1 MKFGNIKTKNSRI
14 PLLPR
19 LAWLKR
25 RLASLRKCGMV
36 LIGLIFASFV
46 FGQIPYEE
54 GKVYVCP
61 LATKMEDINPR
72 CDCRID
78 LVLGETVTSTCGTT
92 TYEMTL
98 TITEY
103 EGKEYFAILGFENG
117 GAGVNF
123 EPQAKILA
131 PSGAYVGQEI
141 LFDGSQSFDPN
152 DDPLDFY
159 WDFGDG
165 ITSTS
170 EKTSH
175 IYQNP
180 GEYLVTLT
188 VDDGMASSTATTTIK
203 IFSPPAPL
211 PSGFVYFGKE
221 KIISKEEKI
230 GEKKIEVPQREI
242 IQEIK
247 KPEKI
252 TKILKIEKPKKKEKK
267 TTEGKIPE
275 GKKEIKTEIQ
285 LPPQNF
291 LPLFLAS
298 LKETITTPSIII
310 PATFSIFAL
319 IFVLLREIKML
330 KRK

>member
-1 MKFGNIKTKNSRI
+1 MKSGNIKTKNSRI
-14 PLLPR
+14 PLL
-19 LAWLKR
+19 WK
-25 RLASLRKCGMV
+25 SGMV

-46 FGQIPYEE
+46 FAQIPYEE

-61 LATKMEDINPR
+61 LATKMEEINPR
-72 CDCRID
+72 CECRID
-78 LVLGETVTSTCGTT
+78 LILGETVTSTCGTT

-123 EPQAKILA
+123 EPKAKILA
-131 PSGAYVGQEI
+131 PSEGYVGQEI
-141 LFDGSQSFDPN
+141 LFDGSQSSDPN
-152 DDPLDFY
+152 DDPLNFY
-159 WDFGDG
+159 WNFGNG
-165 ITSTS
+165 NSGNG
-170 EKTSH
+170 EKVSH

-188 VDDGMASSTATTTIK
+188 VDDGMASSSATATIK
-203 IFSPPAPL
+203 IFSPSAPP

-221 KIISKEEKI
+221 KIISEKEKI
-230 GEKKIEVPQREI
+230 EEKKIEVPQKEI
-242 IQEIK
+242 TQEIK

-252 TKILKIEKPKKKEKK
+252 TKILKIEKPKEKEEK

-285 LPPQNF
+285 IPPQNF

-298 LKETITTPSIII
+298 LKETVTTPQTIFLLVLSI
-310 PATFSIFAL
+310 SAL
-319 IFVLLREIKML
+319 AFILVKEIRLWL
-330 KRK
+330 KK

>member
-1 MKFGNIKTKNSRI
+1 
-14 PLLPR
+14 
-19 LAWLKR
+19 
-25 RLASLRKCGMV
+25 MV
-36 LIGLIFASFV
+36 LIGLIFAGFV
-46 FGQIPYEE
+46 FAQIPYEE

-123 EPQAKILA
+123 EPKAKISA
-131 PSGAYVGQEI
+131 PSEGYVGQEI
-141 LFDGSQSFDPN
+141 LFDGLQSSDPN

-165 ITSTS
+165 ITSTDKKS
-170 EKTSH
+170 TH

-180 GEYLVTLT
+180 GEYLVTLM
-188 VDDGMASSTATTTIK
+188 VDDGMASSTVTTTIK
-203 IFSPPAPL
+203 ILSPPTPP

-221 KIISKEEKI
+221 KIISEKEKI

-242 IQEIK
+242 VQEIK

-252 TKILKIEKPKKKEKK
+252 TKILKIEKPEKKEEK
-267 TTEGKIPE
+267 TTEEKIPE
-275 GKKEIKTEIQ
+275 GKKEIKAEIQ

-291 LPLFLAS
+291 FPLFLAS
-298 LKETITTPSIII
+298 LKETITAPQTIFLLI
-310 PATFSIFAL
+310 FSISIL
-319 IFVLLREIKML
+319 IFILLKEIRLWL
-330 KRK
+330 KK

>member
-1 MKFGNIKTKNSRI
+1 M
-14 PLLPR
+14 
-19 LAWLKR
+19 LKR
-25 RLASLRKCGMV
+25 ILKLFQEEMQSMNK
-36 LIGLIFASFV
+36 IKNLIFFLLTFPIFTFA
-46 FGQIPYEE
+46 QNLPAKE

-61 LATKMEDINPR
+61 LAKSMEEINPR
-72 CDCRID
+72 CECRID

-103 EGKEYFAILGFENG
+103 EGEEYFAILGFENG

-131 PSGAYVGQEI
+131 PSEGYVGQEI
-141 LFDGSQSFDPN
+141 LFDGSQSSDPN
-152 DDPLDFY
+152 DDPLIFY

-165 ITSTS
+165 SKS
-170 EKTSH
+170 SDKKTAH

-203 IFSPPAPL
+203 ILSSPAPP

-221 KIISKEEKI
+221 KIISEKEKI
-230 GEKKIEVPQREI
+230 EEKKIEVPQREI
-242 IQEIK
+242 VQEIK

-252 TKILKIEKPKKKEKK
+252 TKILKIEKSKEKEEK
-267 TTEGKIPE
+267 AVEGKIPE

-291 LPLFLAS
+291 LSLFLAS
-298 LKETITTPSIII
+298 LKETVTTPQTIFLLVLSI
-310 PATFSIFAL
+310 SAL
-319 IFVLLREIKML
+319 AFILVKEIRLWL
-330 KRK
+330 KK

>member
-1 MKFGNIKTKNSRI
+1 MKSENIKTKNSRI
-14 PLLPR
+14 PV
-19 LAWLKR
+19 
-25 RLASLRKCGMV
+25 LRKSGMV
-36 LIGLIFASFV
+36 LISLVFAGFV
-46 FGQIPYEE
+46 FAQIPYEE

-61 LATKMEDINPR
+61 LAKSMEEINPR

-78 LVLGETVTSTCGTT
+78 LVLGETVTSTCPVDGK

-123 EPQAKILA
+123 EPKAKILA
-131 PSGAYVGQEI
+131 PSQAYVGQEI

-152 DDPLDFY
+152 DDSLYFY

-165 ITSTS
+165 ITSTN
-170 EKTSH
+170 EKISH

-188 VDDGMASSTATTTIK
+188 VDDGMASSSATTTIK
-203 IFSPPAPL
+203 ILSPPTP
-211 PSGFVYFGKE
+211 PPGGFVYFGAKE
-221 KIISKEEKI
+221 KISEKEQVKEK
-230 GEKKIEVPQREI
+230 EI
-242 IQEIK
+242 AKEIK
-247 KPEKI
+247 KPEEI
-252 TKILKIEKPKKKEKK
+252 AKILKIGKPKEKEEK

-275 GKKEIKTEIQ
+275 GKKEIKREI
-285 LPPQNF
+285 PPQNF
-291 LPLFLAS
+291 LSLFLAS
-298 LKETITTPSIII
+298 LKETVTTPSIIA

>member
-1 MKFGNIKTKNSRI
+1 MNSGNIKTKNSRI
-14 PLLPR
+14 PLL
-19 LAWLKR
+19 WK
-25 RLASLRKCGMV
+25 SGMV

-46 FGQIPYEE
+46 FAQIPYEE

-61 LATKMEDINPR
+61 LATDKNEVNPR

-78 LVLGETVTSTCGTT
+78 LVVGETVTSTCPVNGES
-92 TYEMTL
+92 YELTL

-103 EGKEYFAILGFENG
+103 GGDEFYAILGFVNG
-117 GAGVNF
+117 GAGVNSP
-123 EPQAKILA
+123 PQAKILA
-131 PSGAYVGQEI
+131 PSEGYVGQEI
-141 LFDGSQSFDPN
+141 LFNDSQSSDPN
-152 DDPLDFY
+152 DDPLYFY

-165 ITSTS
+165 GKSTN

-175 IYQNP
+175 IYRNP
-180 GEYLVTLT
+180 GEYLITLT

-203 IFSPPAPL
+203 ILSPPSPP

-221 KIISKEEKI
+221 KIISTEEKI
-230 GEKKIEVPQREI
+230 GKKKIEIPQKEI
-242 IQEIK
+242 TQEIK

-252 TKILKIEKPKKKEKK
+252 TKILKIERPKEKDEK
-267 TTEGKIPE
+267 AVEGKIPE
-275 GKKEIKTEIQ
+275 GKKEIKAEVQIP
-285 LPPQNF
+285 LQNF
-291 LPLFLAS
+291 PPLFLAS

>member
-1 MKFGNIKTKNSRI
+1 MKFGGIKTKNSRI
-14 PLLPR
+14 PLL
-19 LAWLKR
+19 WK
-25 RLASLRKCGMV
+25 SGMV
-36 LIGLIFASFV
+36 LVGLIFASFA
-46 FGQIPYEE
+46 FAQIPYEE

-61 LATKMEDINPR
+61 LATKMEEINPR
-72 CDCRID
+72 CGCRID
-78 LVLGETVTSTCGTT
+78 LILGETVTSTCRTT

-103 EGKEYFAILGFENG
+103 EGKEYYAILGFENG

-123 EPQAKILA
+123 EPKAKILA
-131 PSGAYVGQEI
+131 PSEGYVGQEI

-165 ITSTS
+165 VTSTS
-170 EKTSH
+170 KTTSH
-175 IYQNP
+175 IYQNL

-203 IFSPPAPL
+203 ILSPPSPP

-221 KIISKEEKI
+221 KKISEEEKI
-230 GEKKIEVPQREI
+230 EEKKIELPQKEI
-242 IQEIK
+242 TQEIK

-252 TKILKIEKPKKKEKK
+252 TKILKIEKPKEKEEKEIK
-267 TTEGKIPE
+267 RKISE

-285 LPPQNF
+285 APSQNF

-310 PATFSIFAL
+310 LATFSIFAL

>member
-1 MKFGNIKTKNSRI
+1 MNSGNIKTKNSRI
-14 PLLPR
+14 PLL
-19 LAWLKR
+19 WK
-25 RLASLRKCGMV
+25 SGMV
-36 LIGLIFASFV
+36 LISLIFSSFV
-46 FGQIPYEE
+46 FAQIPYEE

-61 LATKMEDINPR
+61 FAKSMEEINPR

-78 LVLGETVTSTCGTT
+78 LILGETVTSTCGTT

-123 EPQAKILA
+123 EPKAKILA
-131 PSGAYVGQEI
+131 PSEGYVEQEI
-141 LFDGSQSFDPN
+141 LFDGSQSSDPN
-152 DDPLDFY
+152 DDPLYFY

-165 ITSTS
+165 GKSTN

-175 IYQNP
+175 IYRNP
-180 GEYLVTLT
+180 GEYLITLT

-203 IFSPPAPL
+203 ILSPPTPP

-221 KIISKEEKI
+221 KIISTEEKI
-230 GEKKIEVPQREI
+230 GEKKNEIPQKEI
-242 IQEIK
+242 TQEIK

-252 TKILKIEKPKKKEKK
+252 TKILKIERPKEEEK

-275 GKKEIKTEIQ
+275 DKKEIKAEVQIP
-285 LPPQNF
+285 LQNF
-291 LPLFLAS
+291 PPLFLAS

-310 PATFSIFAL
+310 PAVFSILAL
-319 IFVLLREIKML
+319 TFVLLREIKML

>member
-1 MKFGNIKTKNSRI
+1 
-14 PLLPR
+14 
-19 LAWLKR
+19 
-25 RLASLRKCGMV
+25 LRKSGIV
-36 LIGLIFASFV
+36 LISLVFAGFV
-46 FGQIPYEE
+46 FAQIPYKE
-54 GKVYVCP
+54 GNVYVCP
-61 LATKMEDINPR
+61 LATKMEEINPR

-78 LVLGETVTSTCGTT
+78 LILGETVTSTCGTT

-123 EPQAKILA
+123 EPKAKILA
-131 PSGAYVGQEI
+131 SFEGYVGQEI
-141 LFDGSQSFDPN
+141 LFDGSQSSDPN
-152 DDPLDFY
+152 DDPLYFY

-165 ITSTS
+165 ITSTN
-170 EKTSH
+170 ETTSH

-188 VDDGMASSTATTTIK
+188 VDDGMASSSATTTIK
-203 IFSPPAPL
+203 ILFPPTP
-211 PSGFVYFGKE
+211 PGGFVYFGAKE
-221 KIISKEEKI
+221 KISEKEQVKEK
-230 GEKKIEVPQREI
+230 EI
-242 IQEIK
+242 AKEIK
-247 KPEKI
+247 KPEEI
-252 TKILKIEKPKKKEKK
+252 AKILKIGKPKEKEEK

-275 GKKEIKTEIQ
+275 GKKEIKREI
-285 LPPQNF
+285 PPQNF
-291 LPLFLAS
+291 IPLFLAS

-310 PATFSIFAL
+310 PAVFSILAL

>member
-1 MKFGNIKTKNSRI
+1 MKSENIKTKNSRI
-14 PLLPR
+14 
-19 LAWLKR
+19 
-25 RLASLRKCGMV
+25 SVLRKSGMV
-36 LIGLIFASFV
+36 LISLVLAGFV
-46 FGQIPYEE
+46 FAQIPYEE
-54 GKVYVCP
+54 GSVYVCP

-98 TITEY
+98 TITDY
-103 EGKEYFAILGFENG
+103 EGKGYFAILGFENG

-123 EPQAKILA
+123 GPKAKVSA
-131 PSGAYVGQEI
+131 PSEVYVGQEI
-141 LFDGSQSFDPN
+141 LFDGSESFDPN
-152 DDPLDFY
+152 DDPLNFY
-159 WDFGDG
+159 WNFGDG
-165 ITSTS
+165 NSGNG
-170 EKTSH
+170 EKVSH
-175 IYQNP
+175 IYQKP

-188 VDDGMASSTATTTIK
+188 VDDGMASSSATATIK
-203 IFSPPAPL
+203 ILSPPAPP

-221 KIISKEEKI
+221 KKISEEEKI
-230 GEKKIEVPQREI
+230 EEKEIELPQKEI
-242 IQEIK
+242 TQEIK

-252 TKILKIEKPKKKEKK
+252 TKILKIEKPKEKEEK

-285 LPPQNF
+285 IPPQNF

-298 LKETITTPSIII
+298 LKETVTTPSIII
-310 PATFSIFAL
+310 PVTFSISAL
-319 IFVLLREIKML
+319 VFVLIREIKML

>member
-1 MKFGNIKTKNSRI
+1 MNKIKN
-14 PLLPR
+14 
-19 LAWLKR
+19 
-25 RLASLRKCGMV
+25 
-36 LIGLIFASFV
+36 LIFFLLIFSIFTFA
-46 FGQIPYEE
+46 QNLPAKE

-61 LATKMEDINPR
+61 LAKSIEEINPR
-72 CDCRID
+72 CECRID
-78 LVLGETVTSTCGTT
+78 LILGETVTSTCGTT
-92 TYEMTL
+92 TYEMIL

-103 EGKEYFAILGFENG
+103 EGKEYYAILGFENG

-123 EPQAKILA
+123 EPKAKILA
-131 PSGAYVGQEI
+131 PSQGYVGQEI
-141 LFDGSQSFDPN
+141 LFDGSQSSDPN
-152 DDPLDFY
+152 DDPLIFY

-165 ITSTS
+165 SKS
-170 EKTSH
+170 SDKKTAH

-203 IFSPPAPL
+203 ILSSPAPP

-221 KIISKEEKI
+221 KIVSEKEKI
-230 GEKKIEVPQREI
+230 GEKKIEVPQKEI
-242 IQEIK
+242 IQEIE

-252 TKILKIEKPKKKEKK
+252 TKILKIEKPKEKGER
-267 TTEGKIPE
+267 TIEGKIPKS
-275 GKKEIKTEIQ
+275 KKEIKTEIQ
-285 LPPQNF
+285 IPSQNF

-310 PATFSIFAL
+310 PATFSILAL

>member
-1 MKFGNIKTKNSRI
+1 MKSENIKTKNSRI
-14 PLLPR
+14 PLL
-19 LAWLKR
+19 WK
-25 RLASLRKCGMV
+25 SGMV
-36 LIGLIFASFV
+36 LIGLIFSSFV
-46 FGQIPYEE
+46 FAQIPYEE

-131 PSGAYVGQEI
+131 PSEGYVGQEI
-141 LFDGSQSFDPN
+141 LFDGSQSSDPN
-152 DDPLDFY
+152 DDPLYFY

-165 ITSTS
+165 ITSTDKKS
-170 EKTSH
+170 TH

-203 IFSPPAPL
+203 ILSPPTPP

-221 KIISKEEKI
+221 KIISEKEKI
-230 GEKKIEVPQREI
+230 EEKKIEVLQKEI
-242 IQEIK
+242 VQEIK

-252 TKILKIEKPKKKEKK
+252 TKILKIEKSEEKEEKVV
-267 TTEGKIPE
+267 EGKIPE
-275 GKKEIKTEIQ
+275 GKKEIKAEVQIP
-285 LPPQNF
+285 LQNF

-310 PATFSIFAL
+310 PAIFSILAL
-319 IFVLLREIKML
+319 VFILLREIRML

>member
-14 PLLPR
+14 PLL
-19 LAWLKR
+19 WK
-25 RLASLRKCGMV
+25 SGMV

-46 FGQIPYEE
+46 FAQIPYEE

-61 LATKMEDINPR
+61 LAKSMEEINPR
-72 CDCRID
+72 CECRID
-78 LVLGETVTSTCGTT
+78 LILGETVTSTCGTT

-98 TITEY
+98 MITEY

-123 EPQAKILA
+123 EPKAKILA
-131 PSGAYVGQEI
+131 PSEAYVGQEI

-165 ITSTS
+165 SKSTN

-188 VDDGMASSTATTTIK
+188 VDDGMAFSTATTTIK
-203 IFSPPAPL
+203 ILSSPAPP
-211 PSGFVYFGKE
+211 PSGFVYFGA
-221 KIISKEEKI
+221 
-230 GEKKIEVPQREI
+230 EKKISEKEKGKEKEIEEIPQKEI
-242 IQEIK
+242 TSEIK

-252 TKILKIEKPKKKEKK
+252 TKILKIEKPKEKEEK
-267 TTEGKIPE
+267 TSEGKIPE
-275 GKKEIKTEIQ
+275 SKKEAKKEIQI
-285 LPPQNF
+285 PPQSF

-310 PATFSIFAL
+310 LAVFSISTL
-319 IFVLLREIKML
+319 ILVFLREIKIL

>member
-1 MKFGNIKTKNSRI
+1 MNSANIKTKNSRI
-14 PLLPR
+14 PLL
-19 LAWLKR
+19 WK
-25 RLASLRKCGMV
+25 SEMV
-36 LIGLIFASFV
+36 LIGLIFAGFV
-46 FGQIPYEE
+46 FAQIPYEE

-61 LATKMEDINPR
+61 LATDKNEVNPR
-72 CDCRID
+72 CNCRID
-78 LVLGETVTSTCGTT
+78 LVVGETVTSTCPVNGES
-92 TYEMTL
+92 YELTL

-103 EGKEYFAILGFENG
+103 GGDEFYAILGFVNG
-117 GAGVNF
+117 GAGINSP
-123 EPQAKILA
+123 PQAKILV
-131 PSGAYVGQEI
+131 PSEGYVGREI
-141 LFDGSQSFDPN
+141 LFDGSQSSDPN

-165 ITSTS
+165 ITST
-170 EKTSH
+170 EKKPTH
-175 IYQNP
+175 TYQNS
-180 GEYLVTLT
+180 GEYLVILT
-188 VDDGMASSTATTTIK
+188 VNDGMASSSATATIK
-203 IFSPPAPL
+203 IFSPPAPP

-230 GEKKIEVPQREI
+230 GEKKIEVPQKEI

-252 TKILKIEKPKKKEKK
+252 TKILKIEKPKEKEEKAV
-267 TTEGKIPE
+267 EGKIPE
-275 GKKEIKTEIQ
+275 GKKEIKAEVRIP
-285 LPPQNF
+285 LQNF

>member
-1 MKFGNIKTKNSRI
+1 MKFGSIKTKNSRI
-14 PLLPR
+14 PLL
-19 LAWLKR
+19 WK
-25 RLASLRKCGMV
+25 SEMV
-36 LIGLIFASFV
+36 LIGLIFAGFV
-46 FGQIPYEE
+46 FAQIPYEE

-61 LATKMEDINPR
+61 LATEMEEINPR
-72 CDCRID
+72 CECRID
-78 LVLGETVTSTCGTT
+78 LILGETVTSTCGTT

-131 PSGAYVGQEI
+131 PSEGYVGQEI
-141 LFDGSQSFDPN
+141 LFDGSQSSDPN
-152 DDPLDFY
+152 DDPLNFY

-165 ITSTS
+165 ITST
-170 EKTSH
+170 EKKPTH
-175 IYQNP
+175 TYQNS
-180 GEYLVTLT
+180 GEYLVILT
-188 VDDGMASSTATTTIK
+188 VDDGMASSTTTTTIK
-203 IFSPPAPL
+203 ILSPPTPP

-221 KIISKEEKI
+221 KIILEKEKI

-242 IQEIK
+242 VQEIK

-252 TKILKIEKPKKKEKK
+252 TKILKIEKPKEKEEKAV
-267 TTEGKIPE
+267 EGKIPE
-275 GKKEIKTEIQ
+275 SKKEIKAEIQ
-285 LPPQNF
+285 IPLQNF

-310 PATFSIFAL
+310 PAIFSILAL
-319 IFVLLREIKML
+319 VFVLLREIKML